1 MKAPLTQTGGRRF
14 SYQRKGETMGNNL
27 QKAWDRV
34 RKWILRPLLSMR
46 TANLLMAVL
55 ALLCGVSSLIPQG
68 EEAAFYAA
76 NYPGKSALIRGLYL
90 DDVFHSW
97 YFVALMGLLCLSMLL
112 CTGRMLVKALR
123 AGKNQIERAAAL
135 PNTRTLRPGDLEKLR
150 RHMAAI
156 RCRETEAGESLVF
169 HKNGFG
175 RFGSFLIH
183 AAILLV
189 VLFGVGALYLPRVQD
204 LDCRVG
210 ESVTLF
216 DGTEIEVL
224 SFRMQDESGKL
235 DYASEIR
242 ITLPDGQRS
251 PVREIKVNVPASF
264 GRVKVFQWTY
274 GVGGAVSASNPV
286 TGEEDLFEL
295 EEPVFLSE
303 DGLTGLQVLGVYEAR
318 AEDGQDS
325 YLFYQVRIVSNGTV
339 MPDMQVQP
347 GEEIKLGDWVFRFHE
362 PYYPGLRAKIMPIPV
377 SNSLLEI
384 AMLLLLAGLFL
395 SFYLQPVLVKADAE
409 GYTVAGPRPEKMRL
423 ELEKLLAEPEE
434 GDKA

>member
-1 MKAPLTQTGGRRF
+1 
-14 SYQRKGETMGNNL
+14 MGNNL
-27 QKAWDRV
+27 KKAWSLAQR
-34 RKWILRPLLSMR
+34 WLLRPLLSMR
-46 TANLLMAVL
+46 AANLLMAVL

-68 EEAAFYAA
+68 ESAAFYAA
-76 NYPGKSALIRGLYL
+76 NYPGKSALIRALYL

-97 YFVALMGLLCLSMLL
+97 YFAVLMGLLCLSMLL
-112 CTGRMLVKALR
+112 CTGKMLVKAVKG
-123 AGKNQIERAAAL
+123 GKNQVERAAAL
-135 PNTRTLRPGDLEKLR
+135 PNTRPLQAGELEKLR
-150 RHMAAI
+150 RHMAGI
-156 RCRETEAGESLVF
+156 RCRETAAGKSLVF

-183 AAILLV
+183 LAILLV
-189 VLFGVGALYLPRVQD
+189 VLFGVGALYLPKVQD

-210 ESVTLF
+210 ESVTLA
-216 DGTEIEVL
+216 DGTQIEVL

-242 ITLPDGQRS
+242 ITLPDGEQS
-251 PVREIKVNVPASF
+251 PVREIKVNVPVTF

-303 DGLTGLQVLGVYEAR
+303 DGLTGVQVLGVYEAR
-318 AEDGQDS
+318 AENGQDS
-325 YLFYQVRIVSNGTV
+325 YLFYQVRVVSNGTV
-339 MPDMQVQP
+339 MPDMQVHP

-395 SFYLQPVLVKADAE
+395 SFYLQPVLVKADPE

-423 ELEKLLAEPEE
+423 ELEKLLDAGEE
-434 GDKA
+434 GEQA